1 LGRILQTEESIQGE
15 AKEMVKVANVE
26 LEDYEI
32 RDPLWWCQYYK
43 GGVGILCVR
52 IEQYLEAETEDRKD
66 SLEMLLR
73 VLIENFNEK
82 GIGIVV
88 PYDGEED
95 EKEDE

>member
-1 LGRILQTEESIQGE
+1 MGRIFQTEESIQGE
-15 AKEMVKVANVE
+15 AKEMVKVNNVG

-52 IEQYLEAETEDRKD
+52 IEQYLEAETEDRKET
-66 SLEMLLR
+66 LETLLR
-73 VLIENFNEK
+73 VLIDNFNEK

-88 PYDGEED
+88 PYDGEDTGE
-95 EKEDE
+95 EAE